1 MLTVQD
7 LMTCDPDT
15 VTPTTTIKEVIVLMN
30 RTNRRQFPVLDENG
44 RLVGIITDR
53 DLRLAVNSPL
63 VQVQPLERL
72 HFIEGV
78 TVGQCMTPSPR
89 TVQPDTPIYEVAGL
103 MAQHKFGGLPVVEE
117 GELIGII
124 TVTDLLEQ
132 MALRP
137 LPMP

>member
-7 LMTCDPDT
+7 LMTYDPDT
-15 VTPTTTIKEVIVLMN
+15 VQTTSTIKEVIVLMN
-30 RTNRRQFPVLDENG
+30 RTHRRQFPVLDEDG

-63 VQVQPLERL
+63 VHMEPTERL
-72 HFIEGV
+72 HFMEDV
-78 TVGQCMTPSPR
+78 TVGQCMTATPR
-89 TVQPDTPIYEVAGL
+89 TVEPHTPLYEVAGL
-103 MAQHKFGGLPVVEE
+103 MAQHKFGALPVVEDD
-117 GELIGII
+117 ELVGII

-137 LPMP
+137 LPTP